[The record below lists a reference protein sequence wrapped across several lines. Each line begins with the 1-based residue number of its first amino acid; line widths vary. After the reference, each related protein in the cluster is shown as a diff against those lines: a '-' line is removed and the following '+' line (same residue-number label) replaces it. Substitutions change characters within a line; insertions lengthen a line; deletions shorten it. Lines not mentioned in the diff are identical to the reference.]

1 MTLFNFTRSWESLD
15 SAEQRWNLISQIP
28 PTTLPALFQTSLEPS
43 LLGSILDTFLT
54 VLKQTTNPENGD
66 RVSTRQYMAMFSKV
80 PRFST
85 VVLFMSAEEKKLA
98 KDVWEKVG
106 VRNGCA
112 AWGINI
118 E

>member
-1 MTLFNFTRSWESLD
+1 M
-15 SAEQRWNLISQIP
+15 
-28 PTTLPALFQTSLEPS
+28 
-43 LLGSILDTFLT
+43 
-54 VLKQTTNPENGD
+54 
-66 RVSTRQYMAMFSKV
+66 RQYMAMFSKV

-98 KDVWEKVG
+98 KEVWEKVG

-112 AWGINI
+112 AWGISI